1 VLNSREKKI
10 LKVLKEAK
18 EPVTVSD
25 LSAVTGVTTR
35 TVKKDIEILKLKL
48 DRNKVEIITKPG
60 VGVWLEEKDNSGYL
74 ENVLGAFSEVKN
86 PVFPEDRVYYIAKRL
101 LETNGWMSLEDLSV
115 ELYVSKSTVAKD
127 LSKVEEFLKK
137 YGLKVEKRPRYGIKV
152 KGDEKNI
159 RLANAEILKNI
170 TAKHSEIVDG
180 TLKELLNDID
190 LLAIQK
196 IIQEIEEE
204 YDFILSD
211 ISFKGLLIH
220 LAISLKRL
228 QEGKK
233 VEMEGEDL
241 DLLKKEKEW
250 EIAEQLVKKVEKRFG
265 VTMDEAEVGYIAMH
279 LMGAKLQSDIE
290 TEKLGEDYLKKV
302 DYKLYVVMNA
312 IVKDLSDV
320 FGFDFYKD
328 KKLLTGLFL
337 HLRPAINRL
346 KNGIKLANPLLE
358 EIKKECSVAFE
369 VAISFWQRLQK
380 FYEIEPGE
388 DEIGYVAIHFGASME
403 RLKEDTGS
411 RKTAIIVCASGIGTA
426 QFLAARLQKI
436 FPEIELLKVLPLGKA
451 KGMLDELSP
460 DIVLTT
466 VPFETKKY
474 NVVSVSPFLEE
485 EDVEKISRFLRA
497 EIREKAQ
504 QRKWKILDYIE
515 SDLSIFQV
523 KVKSKGEIILKL
535 SEKLKEKGYVKDGFY
550 ESVIER
556 ESFSSTAIGN
566 YVAIPHPYSGFV
578 AVPKIAVAVLDA
590 PIKWDE
596 AKKVQLIFLIA
607 LDLSVRED
615 FKMIFEELSDVV
627 ENESKVQKLLKCR
640 SFEEFVR
647 IFRA

>member
-1 VLNSREKKI
+1 
-10 LKVLKEAK
+10 
-18 EPVTVSD
+18 
-25 LSAVTGVTTR
+25 
-35 TVKKDIEILKLKL
+35 
-48 DRNKVEIITKPG
+48 
-60 VGVWLEEKDNSGYL
+60 
-74 ENVLGAFSEVKN
+74 
-86 PVFPEDRVYYIAKRL
+86 
-101 LETNGWMSLEDLSV
+101 M
-115 ELYVSKSTVAKD
+115 
-127 LSKVEEFLKK
+127 
-137 YGLKVEKRPRYGIKV
+137 
-152 KGDEKNI
+152 
-159 RLANAEILKNI
+159 
-170 TAKHSEIVDG
+170 
-180 TLKELLNDID
+180 
-190 LLAIQK
+190 LAIQK
-196 IIQEIEEE
+196 IIQHIEEE

-211 ISFKGLLIH
+211 VSFKGLLIH

-241 DLLKKEKEW
+241 DLLKREKEW
-250 EIAEQLVKKVEKRFG
+250 EIAEQLVKKIEERFG
-265 VTMDEAEVGYIAMH
+265 VTMDEAEVGYITMH

-312 IVKDLSDV
+312 IVKDLSDL

-358 EIKKECSVAFE
+358 EIKKEYSIAFE
-369 VAISFWQRLQK
+369 VAISFWQKLQK

-403 RLKEDTGS
+403 RLKEDTGT

-426 QFLAARLQKI
+426 QFLAARLQKL
-436 FPEIELLKVLPLGKA
+436 FPEIELLKILSLGKA
-451 KGMLDELSP
+451 KRMLDELSP

-466 VPFETKKY
+466 VPFESKRY
-474 NVVSVSPFLEE
+474 NVISVSPFLEE
-485 EDVEKISRFLRA
+485 KDIEKISRFLRA

-504 QRKWKILDYIE
+504 QRKWKVLDYIE
-515 SDLSIFQV
+515 SDLSVFQA
-523 KVKSKGEIILKL
+523 KAKSKDEIILKL

-550 ESVIER
+550 ESVMDR
-556 ESFSSTAIGN
+556 EGFSSTAIGN

-578 AVPKIAVAVLDA
+578 TVPKIAIAILDA

-596 AKKVQLIFLIA
+596 TKKVQIIFLIA

-647 IFRA
+647 TFRA

>member
-1 VLNSREKKI
+1 MLNSREKKI

-180 TLKELLNDID
+180 TLKELLDDID

-358 EIKKECSVAFE
+358 EIKKECNVAFE

-388 DEIGYVAIHFGASME
+388 DEIGYVAIHFGASIE
-403 RLKEDTGS
+403 RLKENAGS

-436 FPEIELLKVLPLGKA
+436 FPEIELLKVLSLGKA
-451 KGMLDELSP
+451 KRMLDELSP

-485 EDVEKISRFLRA
+485 KDVEKISRFLRS

-578 AVPKIAVAVLDA
+578 TVPKIAVAVLDA

-596 AKKVQLIFLIA
+596 AKKVQLIFLIG
-607 LDLSVRED
+607 LDLSVKED